1 MERSLLL
8 FASNFYRRF
17 VSPLEEIS
25 VFENSIVTLSIRRKL
40 FLSSIF
46 PSNTKCVFV
55 QRNIDRV
62 LVSGK
67 YQKGD
72 IDSTGE
78 TRLTL
83 RLNSTFDTLNGRGG
97 GISMKFST
105 SIGQFLSIY
114 RRKHVWREFNHNS
127 EYFSIFWF
135 NFFFFERRCYYLIV
149 RDNGRERW
157 SMIFSWNDQFILNF
171 QSKSSNLRDSIRN
184 NWCKML
190 IYNNLF
196 EETAIIEVTFWNK
209 CNKWR
214 KIMRSKN
221 WSKNKIRF

>member
-25 VFENSIVTLSIRRKL
+25 VFENSIVTLFIRRKL

-105 SIGQFLSIY
+105 SFGQFLSIY
-114 RRKHVWREFNHNS
+114 RRKHECGVNLITILNIFQ
-127 EYFSIFWF
+127 FFDSI
-135 NFFFFERRCYYLIV
+135 FFFF
-149 RDNGRERW
+149 
-157 SMIFSWNDQFILNF
+157 
-171 QSKSSNLRDSIRN
+171 SNVV
-184 NWCKML
+184 
-190 IYNNLF
+190 
-196 EETAIIEVTFWNK
+196 AII
-209 CNKWR
+209 
-214 KIMRSKN
+214 
-221 WSKNKIRF
+221 

>member
-83 RLNSTFDTLNGRGG
+83 RLNSTFDTLNGRAGR
-97 GISMKFST
+97 ISMKFST

-135 NFFFFERRCYYLIV
+135 NFFFFRTSLLLFDRARQWKRKMIDDSFVKWSIYL
-149 RDNGRERW
+149 E
-157 SMIFSWNDQFILNF
+157 FSV
-171 QSKSSNLRDSIRN
+171 K
-184 NWCKML
+184 
-190 IYNNLF
+190 
-196 EETAIIEVTFWNK
+196 IIELT
-209 CNKWR
+209 
-214 KIMRSKN
+214 
-221 WSKNKIRF
+221 RFYS

>member
-83 RLNSTFDTLNGRGG
+83 RLNSTFDTLNGRAGR
-97 GISMKFST
+97 ISMKFST

-114 RRKHVWREFNHNS
+114 RRKHECGVNLITILNIFQ
-127 EYFSIFWF
+127 FFDSI
-135 NFFFFERRCYYLIV
+135 FFFFRTSLLLFDRA
-149 RDNGRERW
+149 RQWKRK
-157 SMIFSWNDQFILNF
+157 MID
-171 QSKSSNLRDSIRN
+171 DSFV
-184 NWCKML
+184 K
-190 IYNNLF
+190 
-196 EETAIIEVTFWNK
+196 
-209 CNKWR
+209 
-214 KIMRSKN
+214 
-221 WSKNKIRF
+221 

>member
-83 RLNSTFDTLNGRGG
+83 RLNSTFDTLNGRAGR
-97 GISMKFST
+97 ISMKFST

-135 NFFFFERRCYYLIV
+135 NFFFFSNVVAIIWSCETMEEKDDRWFF
-149 RDNGRERW
+149 REMINLSW
-157 SMIFSWNDQFILNF
+157 IFSQNHRTYEILF
-171 QSKSSNLRDSIRN
+171 
-184 NWCKML
+184 
-190 IYNNLF
+190 
-196 EETAIIEVTFWNK
+196 VTTDAK
-209 CNKWR
+209 C
-214 KIMRSKN
+214 
-221 WSKNKIRF
+221 